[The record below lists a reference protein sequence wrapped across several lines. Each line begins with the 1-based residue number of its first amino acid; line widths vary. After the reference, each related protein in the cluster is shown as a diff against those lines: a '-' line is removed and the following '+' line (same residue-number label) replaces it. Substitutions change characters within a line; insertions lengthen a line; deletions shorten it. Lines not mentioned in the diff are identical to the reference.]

1 MSSSTGPSG
10 HWPRSCA
17 CCAFRGGGSTS
28 APGRPLCTS
37 LTDIVE
43 SRSHVVVLLPPSR
56 VRLATPA
63 SGWGHGRGTEKC
75 PRGATVVEARAIVTA
90 YRGQPPAPLPG
101 ARRVGDFPRG
111 ERPARDA
118 PRSASRARA
127 AKTAQIAHTSRA
139 GPTRVRLTLLCGAN
153 PTHLEPRGAGCAF
166 CAAAARYG
174 EIGAGHPGLA
184 RCRAGPVTDLHL
196 TPTALR
202 NKVNQYGGKCAS
214 RFPGQSPFG
223 GCSGRKATGQGR
235 RNRAM

>member
-43 SRSHVVVLLPPSR
+43 SRSHVVLRTSRPAGAGVAELRAIARLPAGTAGTPAQARKSAHAPPRWSRCGRSSPHTETNRPHHCPVRDGWAIFPEESGRPRTLREPRACGALLP
-56 VRLATPA
+56 
-63 SGWGHGRGTEKC
+63 GWRD
-75 PRGATVVEARAIVTA
+75 
-90 YRGQPPAPLPG
+90 
-101 ARRVGDFPRG
+101 RR
-111 ERPARDA
+111 
-118 PRSASRARA
+118 RSSRATGCPA
-127 AKTAQIAHTSRA
+127 A
-139 GPTRVRLTLLCGAN
+139 
-153 PTHLEPRGAGCAF
+153 
-166 CAAAARYG
+166 
-174 EIGAGHPGLA
+174 
-184 RCRAGPVTDLHL
+184 PVTDLHL

-214 RFPGQSPFG
+214 RFPGQSSFG
-223 GCSGRKATGQGR
+223 GCSGRKTTGHGR